1 MSEENILVSTSEFK
15 NTDADADTTYAL
27 NAKEY
32 ITFLENKL
40 DQDIGFY
47 YWKRYIAAAF
57 WAQISTPINLVITLL
72 TALTTAQATASD
84 ILPHSIY
91 SQISIV
97 SLVITTLNTFFR
109 PHVQLNANNELM
121 KKWVELGIEFENLY
135 YDDLEDPKENTKE
148 LDKRIKRY
156 KNLQDKIND
165 QRKSEGP
172 GTINFTTDFIHLIC
186 MATCISQYKRW
197 LDHDKKILKEAEK
210 RDRKEKILKQH
221 DEMMYRIQKQELEK
235 TEKNIKKEIS
245 EERPKE
251 IKITI

>member
-1 MSEENILVSTSEFK
+1 MTEENTLVSTSV
-15 NTDADADTTYAL
+15 DSVADTNSLYAI

-47 YWKRYIAAAF
+47 YWKRYVAAAF

-84 ILPHSIY
+84 ILPQSIY

-97 SLVITTLNTFFR
+97 SLLITTLNTFFR

-121 KKWVELGIEFENLY
+121 KKWSELGIEFENLY
-135 YDDLEDPKENTKE
+135 YDDLEDPKDNIKE

-156 KNLQDKIND
+156 KSLQDKIND

-186 MATCISQYKRW
+186 MATCISKYKRW
-197 LDHDKKILKEAEK
+197 LDHDKKILKEA
-210 RDRKEKILKQH
+210 RDRDRREKLDQENADLAYRLQKEEI
-221 DEMMYRIQKQELEK
+221 RK
-235 TEKNIKKEIS
+235 TETKIRNSVEPPREI
-245 EERPKE
+245 RV
-251 IKITI
+251 TI